1 MYCSTIALLVIWW
14 LNSLTGEFKL
24 ESFEDFGDLLR
35 RFREEAR
42 LSQNALARA
51 AGMSPSNV
59 NRIEGSKQGVPRKTT
74 IIKLVRALGLSLAD
88 ERAQQ
93 LFDAADR
100 MAKPL
105 PPAVLYGPF
114 ITRPKGKRALQPK
127 LRELKRIYLQGLEL
141 IADIEELIAEDE
153 EDA

>member
-1 MYCSTIALLVIWW
+1 
-14 LNSLTGEFKL
+14 L
-24 ESFEDFGDLLR
+24 ENFEDFGDVLR
-35 RFREEAR
+35 SLREQAH

-59 NRIEGSKQGVPRKTT
+59 NRIEASKQGVPRKTT
-74 IIKLVRALGLSLAD
+74 IMKLVRALGLSLTD

-105 PPAVLYGPF
+105 PSAVLHAPF
-114 ITRPKGKRALQPK
+114 STRPKGRSALRPK
-127 LRELKRIYLQGLEL
+127 LRELKSIYLRGLEL
-141 IADIEELIAEDE
+141 IADVEEIIAEDE
-153 EDA
+153 EEI